1 MIWLCSDWH
10 FGHSRGFI
18 YEPRGFNSIEEMNE
32 TIVRRHNFLV
42 LPEDDV
48 YVLGDLML
56 GDNEKGIE
64 LIRQMNGKLHIAIG
78 NHDTTPRIELYKTL
92 PNLVDINYVHTFK
105 YRKYNFY
112 CSHYPT
118 LTGNLEAES
127 LKQVA
132 INLYGHTHQKHMF
145 YEDRPYMFHCG
156 MDSNA
161 CYPINIDYIIDK
173 CENKVAECIEM
184 L

>member
-1 MIWLCSDWH
+1 
-10 FGHSRGFI
+10 
-18 YEPRGFNSIEEMNE
+18 MNE
-32 TIVRRHNFLV
+32 TIVRRHNLLV

-64 LIRQMNGKLHIAIG
+64 LIKQMNGKLHIAIG
-78 NHDTTPRIELYKTL
+78 NHDTVSRIELYKTL
-92 PNLVDINYVHTFK
+92 PNIVDIQYVHTFK

-127 LKQVA
+127 LHQVA
-132 INLYGHTHQKHMF
+132 INLFGHTHQQHKF

-156 MDSNA
+156 MDSND
-161 CYPINIDYIIDK
+161 CYPVSIADIIYQCK
-173 CENKVAECIEM
+173 NKVTECIEM

>member
-10 FGHSRGFI
+10 FCHNREFI
-18 YEPRGFNSIEEMNE
+18 YSPRGFNSVEEMNE

-56 GDNEKGIE
+56 NDNEKGIE
-64 LIRQMNGKLHIAIG
+64 LIKQMNGKLHIAIG
-78 NHDTTPRIELYKTL
+78 NHDTASRIELYKTL
-92 PNLVDINYVHTFK
+92 PNVVDIQYVYTFK
-105 YRKYNFY
+105 HRKYNFY

-127 LKQVA
+127 LHQVA
-132 INLYGHTHQKHMF
+132 INLYGHTHQLNKF

-156 MDSNA
+156 MDSNN
-161 CYPINIDYIIDK
+161 CYPRNIDYIIDQCK
-173 CENKVAECIEM
+173 NKVTECIEM

>member
-10 FGHSRGFI
+10 FCHSRGFV
-18 YEPRGFNSIEEMNE
+18 YEPRGFNSVEEMNE
-32 TIVRRHNFLV
+32 TIVRRHNLLV

-56 GDNEKGIE
+56 NDNDKGIE
-64 LIRQMNGKLHIAIG
+64 LIKQMNGKLHIAIG
-78 NHDTTPRIELYKTL
+78 NHDTAPRIELYKTL
-92 PNLVDINYVHTFK
+92 PNVVDIQYVYAFK
-105 YRKYNFY
+105 HKKYNFY

-127 LKQVA
+127 LHQVA
-132 INLYGHTHQKHMF
+132 INLYGHTHQLSKF

-156 MDSNA
+156 MDSNG
-161 CYPINIDYIIDK
+161 CYPVSIDDIIVQCK
-173 CENKVAECIEM
+173 NKVTECIEM